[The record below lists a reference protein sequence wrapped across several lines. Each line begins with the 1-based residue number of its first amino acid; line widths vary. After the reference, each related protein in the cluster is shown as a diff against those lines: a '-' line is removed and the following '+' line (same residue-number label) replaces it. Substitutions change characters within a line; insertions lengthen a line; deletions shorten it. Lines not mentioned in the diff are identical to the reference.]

1 MHKKRNKD
9 PNLTM
14 IFCQWLIGFDNLMK
28 ICIHKLINNI
38 YIVEFVPVWR
48 LDDVSY
54 GNNLHHDK
62 HVLQQI
68 FTLSFSNDESIYL
81 TLNNYCRFCDG
92 LMM

>member
-38 YIVEFVPVWR
+38 YIIEMAPIWR
-48 LDDVSY
+48 LNDVSY
-54 GNNLHHDK
+54 RNYLHHNTS
-62 HVLQQI
+62 VTGQTSSLLI
-68 FTLSFSNDESIYL
+68 ANLILEFE
-81 TLNNYCRFCDG
+81 
-92 LMM
+92 